1 MPLLSDEQLLSRS
14 RLKGRDRRAFS
25 VSTKLT
31 SEEFESIAQASKSCG
46 KAIGEWARE
55 VLLRAANAAVGRM
68 SNEDLMTE
76 LVGVELLLMN
86 ALAPI
91 IYGEKRNADWYSNLL
106 NQVRESKSEATK
118 VVIARRLADRKNR
131 IRSEGSD

>member
-1 MPLLSDEQLLSRS
+1 MPFLSDARLPSRS

-31 SEEFESIAQASKSCG
+31 SEEFNSIIQASHGSG

-55 VLLRAANAAVGRM
+55 ALLREANGAPGKLC
-68 SNEDLMTE
+68 NEDLMVE

-86 ALAPI
+86 ALSPI
-91 IYGEKRNADWYSNLL
+91 ICGEKMSEDWYHNLTR
-106 NQVRESKSEATK
+106 QVRESKHEATK
-118 VVIARRLADRKNR
+118 AVIAKRLADRQK
-131 IRSEGSD
+131 SQLV